1 MNQNFRFLNLS
12 ICLNKTL
19 GEIWTILLLT
29 IIRLL
34 LIKIQFS
41 DISVLAKLSWVI
53 VQYLKLSNCQEAS
66 D

>member
-12 ICLNKTL
+12 ICLNKTW